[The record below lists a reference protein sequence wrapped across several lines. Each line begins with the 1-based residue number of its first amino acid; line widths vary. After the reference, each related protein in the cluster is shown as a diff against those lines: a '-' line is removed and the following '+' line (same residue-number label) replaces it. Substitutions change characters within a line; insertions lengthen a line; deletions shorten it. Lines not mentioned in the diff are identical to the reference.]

1 MSEEVKTNDY
11 VTIVELTSV
20 DSAGKKST
28 RTVNL
33 FSSTRAGALM
43 NELQLETLYK
53 AKGAVD
59 IKLLGTYSRANLVVV
74 DKNKTGDINE

>member
-33 FSSTRAGALM
+33 FASTPAGALM
-43 NELQLETLYK
+43 NELQDRK
-53 AKGAVD
+53 
-59 IKLLGTYSRANLVVV
+59 SVV
-74 DKNKTGDINE
+74 